1 MSEYLRK
8 NEFNKN
14 KNNNDTDLADEC
26 KTIYDIPEDEETLT
40 PSYYGYCEKS
50 AEEEQDLYEGLKI
63 IYGIPE
69 DGTLTQSYYGADDE
83 ENEEYLYNEFL
94 NNEFEE
100 NKEIF
105 RLFLKL
111 FICCIAGVILIPI
124 IAISSVINGV
134 AFAILFLITQT
145 GECIRLLKD
154 IKI

>member
-8 NEFNKN
+8 YEFNKN
-14 KNNNDTDLADEC
+14 KEKNNNDTDLADEC

-40 PSYYGYCEKS
+40 SSYYGTE
-50 AEEEQDLYEGLKI
+50 
-63 IYGIPE
+63 
-69 DGTLTQSYYGADDE
+69 DE
-83 ENEEYLYNEFL
+83 EDEEYLYNEFL

>member
-8 NEFNKN
+8 YEFNKN
-14 KNNNDTDLADEC
+14 NNNNNNDTDLADEC

-40 PSYYGYCEKS
+40 PSYYGTE
-50 AEEEQDLYEGLKI
+50 
-63 IYGIPE
+63 
-69 DGTLTQSYYGADDE
+69 DE
-83 ENEEYLYNEFL
+83 EDEEYLYNEFL